1 MEDKQYHFKNIY
13 ILIFSLLYLI
23 QGITQSMFMV
33 IIPIYLLEIL
43 GSVEAS
49 TIPFLG
55 SIIMIP
61 FIIKIIFGALSDK
74 YGIKKLGRR
83 KPWILGALI
92 LSGLVV
98 MFLPS
103 LVSANPSAVIAI
115 IILIGFFSMFGLAMS
130 DTVIDGFILDITPKN
145 QLGRIQGATWGFRSL
160 GIVLG
165 GPAILLFMYIM
176 PIDLIFIMLGIVTI
190 IFAIFILYIK
200 DIEEPSKVNY
210 FSSLKLI
217 IRKGENWK
225 LFSFS
230 FFVAIIDGVIFSV
243 LSLYILIRAGVI
255 VAEGATLEILE
266 TDINLYEP
274 QAFISAIAGGGIL
287 IGAFLGGYIADLK
300 SRRFAYLLSL
310 VLITGSLLLLLIP
323 VSVVILLIFIIIVG
337 SASGWSHSSFGSIAS
352 GYAREYHEARSSY
365 FALSAS
371 FVNFGTMLGLTLTG
385 IIFELMSEIT
395 SDIYFIYSVVFIFM
409 AILSNVGIIP
419 FLTLDRE
426 IYELK
431 LRNNSKTK
439 S

>member
-1 MEDKQYHFKNIY
+1 MEKQEYQFKNIY

-49 TIPFLG
+49 TIAFLG

-92 LSGLVV
+92 FSGLVV
-98 MFLPS
+98 MFLPT
-103 LVSANPSAVIAI
+103 LVNANPSAVIAI
-115 IILIGFFSMFGLAMS
+115 IILVGIFSMFGLAMS
-130 DTVIDGFILDITPKN
+130 DTAIDGFILDITPKN
-145 QLGRIQGATWGFRSL
+145 QLGRVQGATWGFRSA

-176 PIDLIFIMLGIVTI
+176 PLDLIFIMLGILTI
-190 IFAIFILYIK
+190 VFATFILYIK
-200 DIEEPSKVNY
+200 DIEEPRKVNY
-210 FSSLKLI
+210 LSNLKLI
-217 IRKGENWK
+217 IGKGENWK

-230 FFVAIIDGVIFSV
+230 FFTAIIDGVIFSV
-243 LSLYILIRAGVI
+243 ISLYILIRAGI
-255 VAEGATLEILE
+255 VAAEGATIEMLEAE
-266 TDINLYEP
+266 INLYEP
-274 QAFISAIAGGGIL
+274 IAFISAIAGGGIL
-287 IGAFLGGYIADLK
+287 LGAILGGYFADLK
-300 SRRFAYLLSL
+300 SRRFAYYLSL

-323 VSVVILLIFIIIVG
+323 VSVVILLIFVIIVG
-337 SASGWSHSSFGSIAS
+337 SASGWSHSSFGAIAS
-352 GYAREYHEARSSY
+352 GYSREYHEVRSSY

-371 FVNFGTMLGLTLTG
+371 FVNFGTMLGLVITG

-395 SDIYFIYSVVFIFM
+395 SDTYLIYSVVFIFM
-409 AILSNVGIIP
+409 AILSNVGIIA
-419 FLTLDRE
+419 FLTLDPK
-426 IYELK
+426 IYEH
-431 LRNNSKTK
+431 KTK
-439 S
+439 KQ

>member
-1 MEDKQYHFKNIY
+1 MEKQEYQFKNIY

-49 TIPFLG
+49 TIAFLG

-92 LSGLVV
+92 FSGLVV
-98 MFLPS
+98 MFLPI
-103 LVSANPSAVIAI
+103 LVNANPSAVIAI
-115 IILIGFFSMFGLAMS
+115 IILVGIFSMFGLAMS
-130 DTVIDGFILDITPKN
+130 DTAIDGFILDITPKN
-145 QLGRIQGATWGFRSL
+145 QLGRVQGATWGFRSA

-176 PIDLIFIMLGIVTI
+176 PLDLIFIMLGILTI
-190 IFAIFILYIK
+190 VFATFILYIK
-200 DIEEPSKVNY
+200 DIEEPRKVNY
-210 FSSLKLI
+210 LSNLKLI
-217 IRKGENWK
+217 IGKGENWK

-230 FFVAIIDGVIFSV
+230 FFTAIIDGVIFSV
-243 LSLYILIRAGVI
+243 ISLYILIRAGI
-255 VAEGATLEILE
+255 VAAEGATIEMLEAE
-266 TDINLYEP
+266 INLYEP
-274 QAFISAIAGGGIL
+274 IAFISAIAGGGIL
-287 IGAFLGGYIADLK
+287 LGAILGGYFADLK
-300 SRRFAYLLSL
+300 SRRFAYYLSL

-323 VSVVILLIFIIIVG
+323 VSVVILLIFVIIVG
-337 SASGWSHSSFGSIAS
+337 SASGWSHSSFGAIAS
-352 GYAREYHEARSSY
+352 GYSREYHEVRSSY

-371 FVNFGTMLGLTLTG
+371 FVNFGTMLGLIITG

-395 SDIYFIYSVVFIFM
+395 SDTYLIYSVVFIFM
-409 AILSNVGIIP
+409 AILSNVGIIA
-419 FLTLDRE
+419 FLTLDPKT
-426 IYELK
+426 YELK
-431 LRNNSKTK
+431 TK
-439 S
+439 KQ

>member
-1 MEDKQYHFKNIY
+1 MEEKVYHFKNVY

-43 GSVEAS
+43 GSIEAS
-49 TIPFLG
+49 TIAFLG

-92 LSGLVV
+92 FSGLVV
-98 MFLPS
+98 MFLPT
-103 LVSANPSAVIAI
+103 LVSANPSAVVAI
-115 IILIGFFSMFGLAMS
+115 IILVGFFSMFGLAMS

-145 QLGRIQGATWGFRSL
+145 QLGRIQGATWGFRSV

-176 PIDLIFIMLGIVTI
+176 PLNLIFIMLGILTI
-190 IFAIFILYIK
+190 VFALFILFVK
-200 DIEEPSKVNY
+200 DIEEQREVKY
-210 FSSLKLI
+210 FSNLKLI
-217 IRKGENWK
+217 IGKRENWK
-225 LFSFS
+225 LFSYS
-230 FFVAIIDGVIFSV
+230 FFTAIIDGVIFSV
-243 LSLYILIRAGVI
+243 ISLYILIRAGI
-255 VAEGATLEILE
+255 VAAEGATIEMME
-266 TDINLYEP
+266 AEMNLYEP
-274 QAFISAIAGGGIL
+274 IALISSIAGGGIL
-287 IGAFLGGYIADLK
+287 LGAFLGGYIADLK
-300 SRRFAYLLSL
+300 SRRFAYYLSL

-323 VSVVILLIFIIIVG
+323 VSVVILLIFVIIVG
-337 SASGWSHSSFGSIAS
+337 AASGWSHSTFGSIAS
-352 GYAREYHEARSSY
+352 GYAREYHEVRSSY

-395 SDIYFIYSVVFIFM
+395 SDTYLIYSVVFIFM
-409 AILSNVGIIP
+409 AILSNVGIIA
-419 FLTLDRE
+419 FLTLDPK
-426 IYELK
+426 IYEH
-431 LRNNSKTK
+431 KTK
-439 S
+439 KQ

>member
-1 MEDKQYHFKNIY
+1 MYILEEKVYHFKNVY

-43 GSVEAS
+43 GSIEAS
-49 TIPFLG
+49 TIAFLG

-92 LSGLVV
+92 FSGLVV
-98 MFLPS
+98 MFLPT
-103 LVSANPSAVIAI
+103 LVSANPSAVVAI
-115 IILIGFFSMFGLAMS
+115 IILVGFFSMFGLAMS

-145 QLGRIQGATWGFRSL
+145 QLGRIQGATWGFRSV

-176 PIDLIFIMLGIVTI
+176 PLNLIFIMLGILTI
-190 IFAIFILYIK
+190 VFALFILFVK
-200 DIEEPSKVNY
+200 DIEEQREVKY
-210 FSSLKLI
+210 FSNLKLI
-217 IRKGENWK
+217 IGKRENWK
-225 LFSFS
+225 LFSYS
-230 FFVAIIDGVIFSV
+230 FFTAIIDGVIFSV
-243 LSLYILIRAGVI
+243 ISLYILIRAGI
-255 VAEGATLEILE
+255 VAAEGATIEMME
-266 TDINLYEP
+266 AEMNLYEP
-274 QAFISAIAGGGIL
+274 IALISSIAGGGIL
-287 IGAFLGGYIADLK
+287 LGAFLGGYIADLK
-300 SRRFAYLLSL
+300 SRRFAYYLSL

-323 VSVVILLIFIIIVG
+323 VSVVILLIFVIIVG
-337 SASGWSHSSFGSIAS
+337 AASGWSHSTFGSIAS
-352 GYAREYHEARSSY
+352 GYAREYHEVRSSY

-395 SDIYFIYSVVFIFM
+395 SDTYLIYSVVFIFM
-409 AILSNVGIIP
+409 AILSNVGIIA
-419 FLTLDRE
+419 FLTLDPK
-426 IYELK
+426 IYEH
-431 LRNNSKTK
+431 KTK
-439 S
+439 KQ